1 MTLRIGDRAPDFTAE
16 TTMGPIDFY
25 DWVGDSWCILF
36 SHPKD
41 FTLVCTTELGV
52 MAALKPEFDRR
63 DCKIIGLGVD
73 PVERHVDWSKD
84 IEDVTGFAPNYPLI
98 GDGDLAVSKLYGML
112 PAKLDGSAGNRTAA
126 DNATVRSTFIVGPD
140 KQIRLIL
147 AYPMT
152 CGRNFA
158 EVLRALDALQMG
170 EMHRLATPANWQPG
184 EDVVIATTVSDDE
197 ARKLFPDGWRSPKP
211 YIRYVPQPA

>member
-1 MTLRIGDRAPDFTAE
+1 MTIRIGDRAPDFTAE

-41 FTLVCTTELGV
+41 FTPVCTTELGV

-184 EDVVIATTVSDDE
+184 DDVVIATTVSDDE